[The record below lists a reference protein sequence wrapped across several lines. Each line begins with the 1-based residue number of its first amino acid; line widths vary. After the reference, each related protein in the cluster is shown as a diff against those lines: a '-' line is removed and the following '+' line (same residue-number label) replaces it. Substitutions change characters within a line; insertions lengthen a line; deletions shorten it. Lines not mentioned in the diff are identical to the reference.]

1 MSPDASLD
9 ILRAHWAQ
17 STATTTTRP
26 PADTVDALER
36 LRAAWATV
44 ATSVV
49 TTSVVTTA
57 RADATSVVAGPVVTG
72 GVNSLATGIVSDVDD
87 SGLPVRQRLGM
98 RPVTKATRRCASH
111 LDRELWNLIPAA
123 RRPGWLRGRCGRCGT
138 FLGYLPDHA
147 QKAHG
152 HKRVKPC

>member
-44 ATSVV
+44 
-49 TTSVVTTA
+49 
-57 RADATSVVAGPVVTG
+57 ATSVVAGPVVTG

>member
-9 ILRAHWAQ
+9 ILRAYWAQ

-44 ATSVV
+44 
-49 TTSVVTTA
+49 
-57 RADATSVVAGPVVTG
+57 ATSVVAGPVVTG